1 MSNLCYSLQMWKRA
15 EEAPMTGL
23 VSSRPGGA
31 GPGSQV
37 TYLKNFNNFD
47 YHKQMKSVIKMCRQ
61 HLSARLK
68 A

>member
-1 MSNLCYSLQMWKRA
+1 
-15 EEAPMTGL
+15 MTGL